1 MQTTSQ
7 TTQIVTVSE
16 LETILANT
24 PMVDG
29 MSKFAH
35 ITTLTKPNCLKNVRN
50 TKPKVPFTDVVEK
63 KSSYGIILNNEY
75 KTAVTNQLDREGKA
89 KTEYKAGQNTMP
101 VDKSESKNNF
111 FGYFEKKNGQILPVI
126 ELRPNKNAKQKPTV
140 DYFVNGVKTDVN
152 DIPDVLPKSYPA
164 ENQGTDK
171 EIAWRKVYLA
181 NVVELSID
189 GVHYVVT
196 R

>member
-1 MQTTSQ
+1 MQTTNK
-7 TTQIVTVSE
+7 TQIVTVKE

-24 PMVDG
+24 PMVKG

-140 DYFVNGVKTDVN
+140 TYFMNGNEVEETA
-152 DIPDVLPKSYPA
+152 IPDVLPKSYPA

-171 EIAWRKVYLA
+171 EVAWRKVYLT
-181 NVVELSID
+181 NVIELSID
-189 GVHYVVT
+189 GYTYIVT
-196 R
+196 K